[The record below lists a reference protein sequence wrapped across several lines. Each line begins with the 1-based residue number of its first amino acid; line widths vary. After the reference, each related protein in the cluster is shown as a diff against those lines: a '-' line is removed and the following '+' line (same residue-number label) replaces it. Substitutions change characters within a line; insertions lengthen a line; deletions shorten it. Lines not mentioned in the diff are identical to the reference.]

1 MGKLGEDFFTK
12 PTLLLAELLLGKVF
26 VHNAADG
33 RCYKGRIVETEAYL
47 AQGDEACHAFR
58 GMTNRNKI
66 MYGSPGTLYVYFTY
80 GCHNLMNIV
89 TEPEGIAAAVLIRA
103 MEPLSGL
110 EEMKKNRE
118 VSRSVDLMNGPG
130 KLTKAMDI
138 TLAHNGRSLSG
149 DTVYLEEDDA
159 FVMGTVCASKRI
171 GITKSAD
178 LLWRR
183 YIAGSAYVSKSKPE
197 PPPVKKKMLLES

>member
-47 AQGDEACHAFR
+47 AEGDEACHAFR
-58 GMTNRNKI
+58 GMTKRNKV

-89 TEPEGIAAAVLIRA
+89 TEPEGVAGAVLIRA
-103 MEPLSGL
+103 MEPMSGI
-110 EEMKKNRE
+110 EEMKKNRDIM
-118 VSRSVDLMNGPG
+118 RTVDLMNGPG
-130 KLTKAMDI
+130 KLTSAMDI
-138 TLAHNGRSLSG
+138 TLEHNGLSLSS
-149 DTVYLEEDDA
+149 DTVYLEEGEN
-159 FVMGTVCASKRI
+159 FPPSVIGSSKRI

-178 LLWRR
+178 LFWRR
-183 YIAGSAYVSKSKPE
+183 YIAGNAFVSKSKPG
-197 PPPVKKKMLLES
+197 PPPGKKKMLLES